1 MKHAV
6 RAGFIFGMIAF
17 GITLAIIIGQRLSSE
32 AMAVLLG
39 VVTGIVSSVPTSL
52 LIVWIATRNIAKRID
67 EVAQM
72 VTPPAAPTPSPKEEP
87 MPRVILMQ
95 QPAAP
100 MVNAYAPQQGWAQA
114 AASPM
119 SPPRRFTV
127 IGGTD
132 ESTVRINEVD

>member
-52 LIVWIATRNIAKRID
+52 LIVWIATRNISKRID
-67 EVAQM
+67 EVAQAM
-72 VTPPAAPTPSPKEEP
+72 TPPAAPAPTPKEDQ

-100 MVNAYAPQQGWAQA
+100 AMNAYVPQQGWAQA

-127 IGGTD
+127 IGGNE
-132 ESTVRINEVD
+132 ESSVRINEVE